1 MAHNVTKLCV
11 NVTLVVYL
19 FSLLCDLILNKLTM
33 INLLILFPLLF
44 ELPKSLG
51 YFHSLDDK
59 ILISKRVQLYVL
71 TPWAPLYVT
80 SPLFWE
86 VMFNLFLLESNES
99 GTASA
104 NKA

>member
-1 MAHNVTKLCV
+1 MAHNVSKLCV
-11 NVTLVVYL
+11 NVILVVYL

-59 ILISKRVQLYVL
+59 IYISKRVQSCFL
-71 TPWAPLYVT
+71 TPWALLYLT
-80 SPLFWE
+80 SLLFWE
-86 VMFNLFLLESNES
+86 GMFILFLLESDES